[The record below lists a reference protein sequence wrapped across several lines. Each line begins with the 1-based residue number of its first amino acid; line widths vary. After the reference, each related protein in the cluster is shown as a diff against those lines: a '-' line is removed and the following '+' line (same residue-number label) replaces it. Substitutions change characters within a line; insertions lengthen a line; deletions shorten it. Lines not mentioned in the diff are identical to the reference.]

1 MNEHADEK
9 HVVWISGASRGIGRA
24 IALALATPRHR
35 VAVNYLT
42 RAEAAADVVAAI
54 RSAGG
59 EALAV
64 QADAT
69 DPAAIAAGLKQV
81 EAAWGPVDMLVAN
94 AGINLAMP
102 IPLMSPEAWRKVM
115 AANLDSAFFITRA
128 VSRSM
133 VRRRFGRIVYL
144 ASDAALLGDLLHAA
158 YSASKAGLL
167 GLARTAAR
175 ELAPSGVTVNA
186 IAPGPIETEM
196 LEGLNEAKRQ
206 KQCSSIPLG
215 RFGRPE
221 EVAAVVRFLLSDDA
235 AYITGQTLCVDGGL
249 CMKSQP

>member
-1 MNEHADEK
+1 MNEPALEK

-24 IALALATPRHR
+24 IALSLATPHHR
-35 VAVNYLT
+35 IAVNYLN
-42 RAEAAADVVAAI
+42 RADAADEVVAAV
-54 RSAGG
+54 RAAGG
-59 EALAV
+59 EALAI

-69 DPAAIAAGLKQV
+69 DPTAIAAGLKQV
-81 EAAWGPVDMLVAN
+81 EESWGPVDMLVAN

-102 IPLMSPEAWRKVM
+102 IPLMSPDSWRRVI

-128 VSRSM
+128 VTRSM

-144 ASDAALLGDLLHAA
+144 ASDAALLGEPLHAA

-167 GLARTAAR
+167 GLAKTAAR
-175 ELAPSGVTVNA
+175 ELAPSGITVNA
-186 IAPGPIETEM
+186 IAPGPIETDM
-196 LEGLNEAKRQ
+196 LTGLNETKRQ
-206 KQCSSIPLG
+206 KQVASIPLG
-215 RFGRPE
+215 RFGKPE
-221 EVAAVVRFLLSDDA
+221 EVASVVRFLLSDAA